1 MPINFRGLQDRLR
14 EQLLAHINAGE
25 LTGLQLARTTG
36 FQQAHISNFLN
47 RKRGLSLEAM
57 DAILQAT
64 NISLPDLI
72 ADSSKLS
79 RRVQSTAAECRDF
92 LSIPILEEQD
102 CTATQVPK
110 HPTRETIKIASSLV
124 QRLHPSMHI
133 PRPHWQRF
141 IAIRVKLADVAAM
154 APRLTRGNIAV
165 IDRHQ
170 NLPANRKSSSSDMF
184 LVSSSAGFQV
194 RYVEIS
200 GSSVL
205 LRPHQTEFPCEVLPS
220 RSGHDPLS
228 AIIGRLCL
236 LQVQL

>member
-1 MPINFRGLQDRLR
+1 MPINFRGLQERLR

-72 ADSSKLS
+72 ADSSKPH
-79 RRVQSTAAECRDF
+79 RRAQSAAECGDF
-92 LSIPILEEQD
+92 VSIPILEEHD

-141 IAIRVKLADVAAM
+141 IAIRIKPADVAAM

-165 IDRHQ
+165 IDRHH
-170 NLPANRKSSSSDMF
+170 NLPANRKSSIPDMF
-184 LVSSSAGFQV
+184 LVGSSAGFQV
-194 RYVEIS
+194 RYVETS

-205 LRPHQTEFPCEVLPS
+205 LRPHQPEFPCEVLCS